1 MGVELELFVL
11 LALVTVGFCVFT
23 AFEVETPWWRKLLKW
38 SIFIGGT
45 LLLYRTVGHVALMFP
60 MLFMGVGAIVHVTWC
75 RKHQIHLVHAT
86 PRRKYY
92 ELRGWPWPE

>member
-11 LALVTVGFCVFT
+11 LVLMTLGFSVFT
-23 AFEVETPWWRKLLKW
+23 AFAVETPRWQKLLKW
-38 SIFIGGT
+38 SIIIGGT
-45 LLLYRTVGHVALMFP
+45 LALYRAVGHVALVFP
-60 MLFMGVGAIVHVTWC
+60 ILVMGGGAIVHVVWC
-75 RKHQIHLVHAT
+75 RKHGIHPVYAT